1 MTNKNP
7 YSVVSNDYP
16 ETMHIEWVIN
26 NVCNYKCSYCMPD
39 LHSGTS
45 GQPHFENSLKFLDFV
60 HKNINP
66 NKKMLTLSGGEPTM
80 WPRLSE
86 FLRQMNPNYMVTIVT
101 NGSRTLR
108 WWQDFIDEVQ
118 NLTVI
123 TISVHL
129 EYADLEHIISLCK
142 ILERKVRT
150 TVLVLF
156 NPAKRAEAKIFAE
169 RLEAENLNI
178 TYTIKP
184 VTKRYEEDSDNES
197 EEYTTEDKQ
206 FISKYTKY
214 NQKGFPNVLTAARLS
229 VDGEIK
235 PSFFGGEMIANK
247 TNKFAGWWCEAGR
260 KRLTIWHDGNVYGA
274 QCKTAKQNL
283 LGNINNSG
291 EIKIINGLVCDIM
304 HCACLPDMRIPKRK
318 HYNLEEE
325 LAGQSASIRQLDAV
339 INLDNMSLRN
349 LQLEAARVVS
359 SMEATN
365 DNIHKFNVES
375 RHNSQNWYKSALKW
389 YINTYGDLPS
399 KVGPGKE
406 VTFIYEQNE

>member
-1 MTNKNP
+1 MTNENP

-16 ETMHIEWVIN
+16 ETMHIEWVVN

-60 HKNINP
+60 HKNVNP

-80 WPRLSE
+80 WPRLGE
-86 FLRQMNPNYMVTIVT
+86 FLQQMNPNYYVTIVT

-108 WWQDFIDEVQ
+108 WWQDFIEEVQ
-118 NLTVI
+118 NLTVV

-142 ILERKVRT
+142 LLEKKIRT
-150 TVLVLF
+150 TVLILF
-156 NPAKRAEAKIFAE
+156 NPAKKEQVKIFANRFKDE
-169 RLEAENLNI
+169 QLNI

-184 VTKRYEEDSDNES
+184 ITTRFEADSDNAS
-197 EEYTTEDKQ
+197 VDYSVEDKK
-206 FISKYTKY
+206 FINDNTVYS
-214 NQKGFPNVLTAARLS
+214 QKGFISIPTASRMV
-229 VDGEIK
+229 VDGVK
-235 PSFFGGEMIANK
+235 KDSFFAGKMVADK
-247 TNKFAGWWCEAGR
+247 TNKFTGWWCEAGR

-274 QCKTAKQNL
+274 QCLTAKRNL
-283 LGNINNSG
+283 LGNINDG
-291 EIKIINGLVCDIM
+291 EIKIINGLVCDIV
-304 HCACLPDMRIPKRK
+304 HCACLPDLRIPKRK
-318 HYNLEEE
+318 FYNLKEE
-325 LAGQSASIRQLDAV
+325 LSNDSKSIRQLNAV
-339 INLDNMSLRN
+339 GELDNMSLRD

-365 DNIHKFNVES
+365 DNIHKFNIES
-375 RHNSQNWYKSALKW
+375 RHNSQNWYKSALTW

-399 KVGPGKE
+399 IVGPGKE
-406 VTFIYEQNE
+406 IKFIYSDEE